1 MNINTNNTEEKNTK
15 QNKKTS
21 VTSSTSMI
29 PEKDPFIPAQVE
41 QYLSVIHINF
51 FNLKKFNIVIK
62 RMAKCK

>member
-41 QYLSVIHINF
+41 QYLSVINIKF
-51 FNLKKFNIVIK
+51 F
-62 RMAKCK
+62 